1 MDEIKRIEQ
10 LRQEL
15 HQHNYRYYVLN
26 QPTIGDQEF
35 DFMMHELQDLEARHP
50 EMADPNSPTQR
61 VGSDLNEEFRQ
72 VEHKYPMLS
81 LANTYNE
88 QDVADWYESVKKG
101 LAGEDFEVCCE
112 MKYDGLSISLTY
124 VDGKLTQAVT
134 RGDGVH
140 GDDVTANV
148 KTIRSIPLV
157 LTPPAAGD
165 LFAPP
170 AYPREFEIRGEILM
184 PWAVFERLNKEREEA

>member
-1 MDEIKRIEQ
+1 
-10 LRQEL
+10 
-15 HQHNYRYYVLN
+15 
-26 QPTIGDQEF
+26 
-35 DFMMHELQDLEARHP
+35 MMHELQDLEAKHP

-124 VDGKLTQAVT
+124 VDGKSWFRLLLVAMECMATMLRLTLKPSAQY
-134 RGDGVH
+134 
-140 GDDVTANV
+140 
-148 KTIRSIPLV
+148 LW
-157 LTPPAAGD
+157 
-165 LFAPP
+165 
-170 AYPREFEIRGEILM
+170 Y
-184 PWAVFERLNKEREEA
+184 